1 MAIVGMPTSSPARV
15 TENDGKVV
23 RPQGDTARFAVR
35 TEGLTKVY
43 PAGIRAVDG
52 LNLEV
57 RTGEIFALLGPNGAG
72 KTTTVG
78 MLTTRI
84 VPTAGRAVVGSVDV
98 VTEPAH
104 ARRRFGVVSQA
115 NTLDRS
121 LNVRE
126 NLMFHGRY
134 FGMRGRA
141 ARRAADE
148 WLDAF
153 RLSHKAKARI
163 SELSGGM
170 VRRLML
176 ARAMLHG
183 PDVLFLDEPTAGL
196 DPQSRVAL
204 WVIVEELRCRGRTI
218 VVTTHYID
226 EADRFCDRVAI
237 MDGGAIL
244 AVDTPRGLK
253 RAHGSGVAITVRG
266 EGDRQRFARQ
276 LSALHGAR
284 ISVANDGVDIHLDR
298 GDGALGSVNAA
309 ADVSRFHITAMS
321 LGELSLETVFFNLT
335 GREIRD

>member
-1 MAIVGMPTSSPARV
+1 MLDTS
-15 TENDGKVV
+15 
-23 RPQGDTARFAVR
+23 PQLAVW
-35 TEGLTKVY
+35 TQGLTKVY
-43 PAGIRAVDG
+43 PGGIRAVDDLG
-52 LNLEV
+52 LEV
-57 RTGEIFALLGPNGAG
+57 RAGEIFGLLGPNGAG

-84 VPTAGRAVVGSVDV
+84 VPTAGRAVVGSVEV
-98 VTEPAH
+98 VAQPAR

-121 LNVRE
+121 LTVRE
-126 NLMFHGRY
+126 NLVFHGRY

-148 WLDAF
+148 WLEAF
-153 RLSHKAKARI
+153 RLSQKAKARI
-163 SELSGGM
+163 AELSGGM

-204 WVIVEELRCRGRTI
+204 WKIIEELRGRGRTI

-237 MDGGAIL
+237 MDRGAIL

-253 RAHGSGVAITVRG
+253 HAHGSGVAITIRG
-266 EGDRQRFARQ
+266 DGDRQRFARR
-276 LSALHGAR
+276 LSTLHGAR
-284 ISVANDGVDIHLDR
+284 TSVTDDGVDILLAS

-309 ADVSRFHITAMS
+309 ADHCRFRITAMS
-321 LGELSLETVFFNLT
+321 LGERSLETVFFSLT
-335 GREIRD
+335 GREIRE

>member
-1 MAIVGMPTSSPARV
+1 MHSASVATTA
-15 TENDGKVV
+15 
-23 RPQGDTARFAVR
+23 GDEATPIGTNAGLAVWTR
-35 TEGLTKVY
+35 GLTKVY
-43 PAGIRAVDG
+43 PGGIRAVNG
-52 LNLEV
+52 LGLEV
-57 RTGEIFALLGPNGAG
+57 RTGEILGLLGPNGAG

-98 VTEPAH
+98 VSEPAR
-104 ARRRFGVVSQA
+104 ARRRFGVMSQA

-126 NLMFHGRY
+126 NLVFHGRY
-134 FGMRGRA
+134 FGMSGRA

-153 RLSHKAKARI
+153 RLSKKAKARI
-163 SELSGGM
+163 AELSGGM

-176 ARAMLHG
+176 ARAMFHG

-204 WVIVEELRCRGRTI
+204 WAIVEELRCRGRTI

-244 AVDTPRGLK
+244 AVDTPSGLK
-253 RAHGSGVAITVRG
+253 RAHGKGVAITIRG
-266 EGDRQRFARQ
+266 DGDPQRFARR
-276 LSALHGAR
+276 LSTLRGAR
-284 ISVANDGVDIHLDR
+284 ASVGDDGVDIHLDS
-298 GDGALGSVNAA
+298 GDGALGAVNAA
-309 ADVSRFHITAMS
+309 AEGSRFRITAMS

-335 GREIRD
+335 GREIRE

>member
-1 MAIVGMPTSSPARV
+1 MSVGEGPHPVHAGLAIC
-15 TENDGKVV
+15 
-23 RPQGDTARFAVR
+23 TA
-35 TEGLTKVY
+35 GLTKVY
-43 PAGIRAVDG
+43 PGGIRAVDG
-52 LNLEV
+52 LSLEV
-57 RTGEIFALLGPNGAG
+57 RTGEIFGLLGPNGAG

-84 VPTAGRAVVGSVDV
+84 VPTAGTAVVGDVDV
-98 VTEPAH
+98 ATDPAR

-126 NLMFHGRY
+126 NLVLHGRY
-134 FGMRGRA
+134 FGMGGRA
-141 ARRAADE
+141 SRRAADE

-153 RLSHKAKARI
+153 RLSQKRKARI
-163 SELSGGM
+163 GELSGGM

-204 WVIVEELRCRGRTI
+204 WDIVAELRARGRTI
-218 VVTTHYID
+218 LVTTHYIE

-244 AVDTPRGLK
+244 ALDTPSGLK
-253 RAHGSGVAITVRG
+253 RTHGGGVSITIRG
-266 EGDRQRFARQ
+266 VGDRKRLARQ
-276 LSALHGAR
+276 LATLRGAR
-284 ISVANDGVDIHLDR
+284 TTLGDEGVAVHLDDS
-298 GDGALGSVNAA
+298 DGAYRAVNAA
-309 ADVSRFHITAMS
+309 AGGCRFRITTMS
-321 LGELSLETVFFNLT
+321 ISEDSLETVFINLT
-335 GREIRD
+335 GRELRE